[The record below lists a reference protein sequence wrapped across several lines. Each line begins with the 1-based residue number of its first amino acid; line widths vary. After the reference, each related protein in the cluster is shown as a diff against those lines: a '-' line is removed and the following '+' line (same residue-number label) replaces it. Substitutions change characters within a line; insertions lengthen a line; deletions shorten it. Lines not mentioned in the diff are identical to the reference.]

1 MQGRIEIGEDLI
13 AKTER
18 KLQTLPEYVTSWYL
32 NMRASYKT
40 PGSCREY
47 VFKVSKFLETIDKN
61 AKDIKPNQITEN
73 AVTSYMM
80 SIDVKTKNGKSLKT
94 SDSHKNTTWYALNSF
109 LQYLTD
115 HDMIDRNYI
124 QSIKKK
130 KNKDLDRIN
139 RHRVRLTAD
148 DFNKILSYINKDN
161 SRYPERDKAI
171 LLIFMTTGMRKSAL
185 SSIDIED
192 INLKDNKL
200 IIIDKGDTTHEY
212 PLNPMEKNAILT
224 WLDKRNEFKNAD
236 SSSALFLS
244 NRGKRISGADL
255 EKLIKRYTAGSLST
269 SVSPHKLR
277 SGFVSIMYNQTGD
290 IEKVRRMVGHKNIAT
305 TQRYIVTEGTEKE
318 EAAMIM
324 ESLLA

>member
-1 MQGRIEIGEDLI
+1 MQGRIEIGENLI

-115 HDMIDRNYI
+115 HDMIDR
-124 QSIKKK
+124 
-130 KNKDLDRIN
+130 
-139 RHRVRLTAD
+139 HRVRLTAD
-148 DFNKILSYINKDN
+148 DFNKLLSYINKDN

-224 WLDKRNEFKNAD
+224 WLDKRSEFKNAD